1 MEGKVGR
8 GQEKGEGK
16 IGLPQTPWSL
26 APRCFGPG
34 PWPPLPSL
42 LSSSTSLPPPL
53 SSLPL
58 PSAPCS
64 PSPPLPSRLLPS
76 SSSSL
81 HSPSP
86 KGTPPP
92 ALSFPH
98 HLLFPGLTCAGHDG
112 SSSPAG
118 AGLWHQRD
126 AGVRG
131 NYKQVGGGREKPGVA
146 DAGIYSPVALR
157 LLVAERR
164 GVGTLTTNKMAEEGR
179 TPD

>member
-1 MEGKVGR
+1 M
-8 GQEKGEGK
+8 
-16 IGLPQTPWSL
+16 GLPQPPWSP

-42 LSSSTSLPPPL
+42 LSSSTSLPSTL

-58 PSAPCS
+58 PSPPLPAP
-64 PSPPLPSRLLPS
+64 PPLPSRLLPS

-81 HSPSP
+81 LSPSLR
-86 KGTPPP
+86 GTAPPT
-92 ALSFPH
+92 LSFPRL
-98 HLLFPGLTCAGHDG
+98 LLFPGLTCAGHDG

-118 AGLWHQRD
+118 AGRWDQRD

-146 DAGIYSPVALR
+146 DAGIHSPVAPR
-157 LLVAERR
+157 LQVAERR